1 MSYQYK
7 GLCYNTPENLLAA
20 MAADM
25 SGAGV
30 SSNGTPV
37 SFYTRVEG
45 NSLKT
50 ISSSGNITF
59 ITPELIECQLI
70 TLPQASVI
78 IGSIAL
84 VWALAFG
91 YRTLIVSLNADGG
104 NS

>member
-1 MSYQYK
+1 
-7 GLCYNTPENLLAA
+7 

-50 ISSSGNITF
+50 ISSSGNITV

-70 TLPQASVI
+70 TLPQASLI

-84 VWALAFG
+84 IWAIAFG